1 MRRSCSSLTPPSSS
15 SSSSRSSADCAV
27 SSRAIASSGD
37 QDGAADVREN
47 RRRYSDLR
55 RELIGVERGVL
66 LDLRNEGKL
75 RPDVQRLI
83 QRDLDLE
90 EARLT

>member
-1 MRRSCSSLTPPSSS
+1 MRN
-15 SSSSRSSADCAV
+15 D
-27 SSRAIASSGD
+27 
-37 QDGAADVREN
+37 N
-47 RRRYSDLR
+47 
-55 RELIGVERGVL
+55 
-66 LDLRNEGKL
+66 KL